1 MERFFHLIKIHGF
14 RWKNISASMD
24 PWATSNNRNCRPE
37 MNLKNKFHGEVRKI
51 LRTLNR
57 LTMRVLKK
65 RIKPLKEKSLLRAFY
80 IVEDGT
86 GWGEEVQQLAWQ
98 LRETLF
104 RLMLTSKNNDLPN
117 LDEIIKQI
125 EEFNLKTKH
134 YAIFRKKTPTP
145 IAGSI
150 GME

>member
-1 MERFFHLIKIHGF
+1 
-14 RWKNISASMD
+14 MD
-24 PWATSNNRNCRPE
+24 W
-37 MNLKNKFHGEVRKI
+37 KNKFHGEVRKI
-51 LRTLNR
+51 LRTLSR
-57 LTMRVLKK
+57 LMMRVLKK

-86 GWGEEVQQLAWQ
+86 GWGEEVQQLAWER
-98 LRETLF
+98 RETLF
-104 RLMLTSKNNDLPN
+104 RLMLTSKNNGFPN

-134 YAIFRKKTPTP
+134 YAIFRKKTLVP

-150 GME
+150 RME

>member
-1 MERFFHLIKIHGF
+1 
-14 RWKNISASMD
+14 
-24 PWATSNNRNCRPE
+24 

-65 RIKPLKEKSLLRAFY
+65 RIKPLKEKSLLRVFY

-104 RLMLTSKNNDLPN
+104 RLMLTSKNNGFPN

-134 YAIFRKKTPTP
+134 YAIFRKKNP
-145 IAGSI
+145 IPIVELI